1 MTSFADLVESCPD
14 SKQVEKDFQDAF
26 SNKEVDKMWYCVWKA
41 CHNLAK
47 SIYAKRG
54 VIVDDE
60 KLLDITTDACAYC
73 MQFILGKNKKHPEG
87 VHPKRLSSYCYL
99 RVLKFIQDP
108 KEVWYETNVM
118 EWKKDEKGNYLDLVE
133 VE

>member
-1 MTSFADLVESCPD
+1 MNSYAELVNSCPD
-14 SKQVEKDFQDAF
+14 KEQVEKDFQTAY
-26 SNKEVDKMWYCVWKA
+26 SNKDVAEMWLCVWKT

-47 SIYAKRG
+47 SIYLSRQ
-54 VIVDDE
+54 VTVTEE
-60 KLLDITTDACAYC
+60 KLLDVTTDSCAYC
-73 MQFILGKNKKHPEG
+73 MQFILGKNKKYPEG
-87 VHPKRLSSYCYL
+87 VRPEKLSSYCYF

-108 KEVWYETNVM
+108 KEVWYERNVV